1 MAVRAP
7 ADKRFRRA
15 HLKPTRKRREWKVLC
30 RRVARIG
37 VTLTL
42 VVYAGYRATDLVLN
56 ASVLAID
63 RLEVRGNERL
73 STGEVI
79 ALVGGLRGQNIL
91 TADLEAWRLR
101 LIASP
106 WVKDAALRKVVPS
119 TVEIV
124 VSERMPIGLGR
135 VEERLYLVDG
145 RGTLIDEYGPQ
156 YAEFDL
162 PIVDGLAESVDNGRP
177 TVDERHARL
186 AVRVIE
192 DVGESPRLARRISQ
206 IDVSDPYDAVVIL
219 DGDPALIHL
228 GDEQFL
234 ERLQSYIEMISA
246 LRARVPDIEYV
257 DLRFGERVYVRP
269 AGSSAGPA
277 NSR

>member
-15 HLKPTRKRREWKVLC
+15 HIKLARKRRAWKSRC
-30 RRVARIG
+30 RRVARIS
-37 VTLTL
+37 VMLTL
-42 VVYAGYRATDLVLN
+42 VVYAGYRATDLMLN

-79 ALVGGLRGQNIL
+79 ALIGGLRGQNIL

-124 VSERMPIGLGR
+124 VSERTPIGLGR
-135 VEERLYLVDG
+135 IEERLYLVDG
-145 RGTLIDEYGPQ
+145 RGTLIDEHGPQ

-177 TVDERHARL
+177 TVDARRARL

-192 DVGESPRLARRISQ
+192 DVGENPRLARRISQ

-219 DGDPALIHL
+219 DGDPALLHL

-234 ERLQSYIEMISA
+234 ERLQSYIEMIA
-246 LRARVPDIEYV
+246 TLRARVPDIDYV

-269 AGSSAGPA
+269 AGSGTGTA

>member
-1 MAVRAP
+1 M
-7 ADKRFRRA
+7 
-15 HLKPTRKRREWKVLC
+15 LL
-30 RRVARIG
+30 
-37 VTLTL
+37 
-42 VVYAGYRATDLVLN
+42 VYAGYRATDLVLN
-56 ASVLAID
+56 APALAID
-63 RLEVRGNERL
+63 RLEIRGHERL
-73 STGEVI
+73 STGEVV
-79 ALVGGLRGQNIL
+79 ALVGGLRGHNIL

-124 VSERMPIGLGR
+124 VSERTPIGLGR
-135 VEERLYLVDG
+135 VEERLYLVDE
-145 RGTLIDEYGPQ
+145 RGTLIDEHGPQ

-162 PIVDGLAESVDNGRP
+162 PIVDGLADSVDNGRP
-177 TVDERHARL
+177 TVDARRARL

-228 GDEQFL
+228 GDAQFL
-234 ERLQSYIEMISA
+234 ERLQSYIDMRSA
-246 LRARVPDIEYV
+246 LRARVPEIDYV

-269 AGSSAGPA
+269 AGARTGA
-277 NSR
+277 VNTQ